1 MSQNLDEVYNTMFDN
16 KVAQLW
22 HKVSYPSKKPLGS
35 WILNFIERYKQRDI
49 YYESSW
55 LHKNARLRS
64 RI

>member
-35 WILNFIERYKQRDI
+35 WILNFIER
-49 YYESSW
+49 
-55 LHKNARLRS
+55 L
-64 RI
+64 